1 METYIASILWIAF
14 AWAPQ
19 GTLEAN
25 GQCLPVNNNNAAIYS
40 LLGNRYGGN
49 GRDNFCLPDLRPV
62 GKDGQRDSN
71 WNNGPR
77 AVIVVNGIY
86 PSRP

>member
-1 METYIASILWIAF
+1 MDAYIATILWMATTF
-14 AWAPQ
+14 APQ

-40 LLGNRYGGN
+40 LLGNRFGGS
-49 GRDNFCLPDLRPV
+49 GGQTFCLPDLRP
-62 GKDGQRDSN
+62 KRADGRPDDN
-71 WNNGPR
+71 WNGGPR